1 VKFLMPYAQVLDQIA
16 AVLIIGLI
24 ADVLATW
31 LMNLGILRWYME
43 GHR

>member
-1 VKFLMPYAQVLDQIA
+1 LGEIA
-16 AVLIIGLI
+16 AVLIIGLV
-24 ADVLATW
+24 ADVVVTW

>member
-1 VKFLMPYAQVLDQIA
+1 MPYAQVLDQIA